1 MNSAHLRRTGLG
13 SLLAVVGLVSV
24 VGLAITG
31 NAASA
36 TATTPATTTPG
47 ITTAGSTV
55 AESAAGHDRD
65 LAALRQLRDQQ
76 EDAWAR
82 GDGTAYAAIHTLDA
96 DVVTF
101 SGDHL
106 RTRNG
111 IATGMQRYFDTYL
124 QGTRLTT
131 VTEQV
136 RFPQPDLAVIVRTGC
151 VLWPG
156 DVTCT
161 AEALS
166 INTNVAV
173 KQHGKWLFTSFQ
185 NTRVRP
191 LP

>member
-1 MNSAHLRRTGLG
+1 MKNAHVRRTGLG
-13 SLLAVVGLVSV
+13 SLFAAVGLVAAI
-24 VGLAITG
+24 GLAITG
-31 NAASA
+31 SATPA
-36 TATTPATTTPG
+36 TATTSDTTT
-47 ITTAGSTV
+47 ADSTV

-111 IATGMQRYFDTYL
+111 IATGMQRYFDSYL

-161 AEALS
+161 EEALS
-166 INTNVAV
+166 INTNIAV

>member
-1 MNSAHLRRTGLG
+1 MRNPHFGRAGLA
-13 SLLAVVGLVSV
+13 SLLAAVGLVSA
-24 VGLAITG
+24 VGLAVTAG
-31 NAASA
+31 AAPA
-36 TATTPATTTPG
+36 TATTAAP
-47 ITTAGSTV
+47 TV
-55 AESAAGHDRD
+55 VESADGRHRD

-106 RTRNG
+106 RTRSG

-161 AEALS
+161 EEALS